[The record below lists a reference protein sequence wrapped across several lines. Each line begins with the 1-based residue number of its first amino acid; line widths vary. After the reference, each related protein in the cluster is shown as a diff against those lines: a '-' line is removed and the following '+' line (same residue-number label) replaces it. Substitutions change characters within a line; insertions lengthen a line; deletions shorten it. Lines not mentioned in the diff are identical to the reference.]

1 MSVPNPFAGVAN
13 PFGALPSAAQLGNP
27 GFAAFVTWK
36 LAFQVTPIILTN
48 GIATNLG
55 GALPIVALTQGVNSL
70 TSLFSGSAN
79 AQADGFFAN
88 YRPLPGAALVN
99 NQVAMY
105 PFANQSVAA
114 NAIIA
119 QPLNISMLMWNPAGG
134 QTGGYPLKTV
144 TMVSLQNALTQ
155 HNNSGGTYTIVTP
168 AFIYTNCIMTGFRCI
183 DGGESNQVQY
193 GWQIDFIQPLVTI
206 QSAQTAL
213 SGLMQKLTDG
223 TTISGTPS
231 WSIAGLAVNN
241 PTNILAN
248 SLVPSTSLP

>member
-1 MSVPNPFAGVAN
+1 VSTPN
-13 PFGALPSAAQLGNP
+13 PFGALPTASQLGNP
-27 GFAAFVTWK
+27 GFAAFVSWK
-36 LAFQVTPIILTN
+36 LGFQVTPIILTN

-55 GALPIVALTQGVNSL
+55 GALPIVALTEGLNAI
-70 TSLFSGSAN
+70 TSLFSANAN

-88 YRPLPGAALVN
+88 YKPLPGASLVN

-119 QPLNISMLMWNPAGG
+119 QPLTISMLMVNPAGG

-144 TMVSLQNALTQ
+144 TMVSLQNALAQ
-155 HNNSGGTYTIVTP
+155 HNNSGGTYTIITP
-168 AFIYTNCIMTGFRCI
+168 AFIYTNCIMTGFRCV
-183 DGGESNQVQY
+183 DSGESLQVQY
-193 GWQIDFIQPLVTI
+193 AWQIDFVQPLVTI
-206 QSAQTAL
+206 QSAQIAL
-213 SGLMQKLTDG
+213 SGLMQKLTNG

-241 PTNILAN
+241 PTNLLTS
-248 SLVPSTSLP
+248 SLVPSTSIQ